1 MGDELLVLL
10 NATIISFDPDIE
22 EEIIVK
28 INEIEATCFIGYCP
42 IKISLGEY
50 YPVEISLFVIDSLD
64 VKPQS
69 DGEKITEL
77 VKLENARYSLKGFL
91 SPDGNLNVGF
101 DIKDE
106 ILEDYQFLFGQY
118 VELEIDRLTID
129 FG

>member
-10 NATIISFDPDIE
+10 NATIISFNPDIE

-28 INEIEATCFIGYCP
+28 INEIEVTCFIGYCP
-42 IKISLGEY
+42 IKISLGES

-106 ILEDYQFLFGQY
+106 ILEGYQFLFGQY